1 MMALGRLLA
10 PLLLLAALWEG
21 AVALLHI
28 SPFYLPPL
36 RQVLAAIYTLGP
48 AYGQAFLVTLGEAV
62 VGFVAGALVGVV
74 SAAAFHHARWL
85 RDMLFPLFVASQT
98 VPVIAFGAIVV
109 LWFGNTLL
117 AKAAIAFYL
126 TFFPVTVNALAGI
139 EAVDPRHVALLRSFG
154 ASRRDIWWKLLLPS
168 ALPRIFTALR
178 LSAGLALAGAIVG
191 EWFGASVGVGAMLL
205 AALFNEQVVAMW
217 AAILSA
223 AAVGG
228 AIFGVVALAE
238 ARLVFWRDEL

>member
-1 MMALGRLLA
+1 MALLRLAL
-10 PLLLLAALWEG
+10 PLLLLAGLWEA
-21 AVALLHI
+21 AVALLKI

-36 RQVLAAIYTLGP
+36 RQVLGAIWALGP
-48 AYGQAFLVTLGEAV
+48 AYAQAFTVTLGEAV
-62 VGFVAGALVGVV
+62 TGFVAGGLVGVA
-74 SAAAFHHARWL
+74 SAAAFFHARWL

-126 TFFPVTVNALAGI
+126 TFFPVTVNALAGM
-139 EAVDPRHVALLRSFG
+139 EAVDPRQVALLRSFG

-191 EWFGASVGVGAMLL
+191 EWFGASIGVGAMLL

-228 AIFGVVALAE
+228 AIFGVVALVE

>member
-1 MMALGRLLA
+1 MPLLRLAL
-10 PLLLLAALWEG
+10 PLLLLAALWEA

-36 RQVLAAIYTLGP
+36 RQVLGAIWALGP
-48 AYGQAFLVTLGEAV
+48 AYAEAFMVTLGEAV
-62 VGFVAGALVGVV
+62 VGFVAGGLVGVA
-74 SAAAFHHARWL
+74 SAAAFHHQRWL
-85 RDMLFPLFVASQT
+85 RDMLFPLFIASQT

-126 TFFPVTVNALAGI
+126 TFFPVTVNALAGM
-139 EAVDPRHVALLRSFG
+139 EAVDPRQVALLRSFG

-191 EWFGASVGVGAMLL
+191 EWFGASIGVGAMLL

-217 AAILSA
+217 AAILTA

-228 AIFGVVALAE
+228 AIFGVVALVE
-238 ARLVFWRDEL
+238 TRLVFWRDEL